1 MQRNAAAQQQ
11 FTSQKHENDMVLKE
25 LEALEPD
32 DAVFKLMGPALVKQE
47 PDDARGN
54 VRKRLEFIEGE
65 LAKLDAAGAALA
77 AKAEAAQAKIAAAQ
91 AAAVRAQAD
100 AAQGAPAAAAGGE
113 GDSVGA

>member
-1 MQRNAAAQQQ
+1 MQRNAGAQQQ

-54 VRKRLEFIEGE
+54 VRKRLEFIEAE
-65 LAKLDAAGAALA
+65 LARLDAAGAALA
-77 AKAEAAQAKIAAAQ
+77 AKAEATQAKVAAAQ
-91 AAAVRAQAD
+91 AAAVRAQAA
-100 AAQGAPAAAAGGE
+100 AAQASQAAEAAGME
-113 GDSVGA
+113 GA

>member
-1 MQRNAAAQQQ
+1 MQRNAGAQQQ

-54 VRKRLEFIEGE
+54 VRKRLEFIEAE
-65 LAKLDAAGAALA
+65 LARLDAAGAALA
-77 AKAEAAQAKIAAAQ
+77 AKAEATQAKVAAAQ
-91 AAAVRAQAD
+91 AGAVR
-100 AAQGAPAAAAGGE
+100 APAAAAQASQAAEAAGME
-113 GDSVGA
+113 GA